1 MTWVRNSTII
11 LISWAIISQQ
21 SCDVSLQKIIPANEE
36 VYIQKSVYTDM
47 YNLSIT
53 TTFPTQ

>member
-1 MTWVRNSTII
+1 MSKETALLFWFPELSYHSRAVMLAYRKSFPLTKKFIY
-11 LISWAIISQQ
+11 
-21 SCDVSLQKIIPANEE
+21 K
-36 VYIQKSVYTDM
+36 KSVYTDM